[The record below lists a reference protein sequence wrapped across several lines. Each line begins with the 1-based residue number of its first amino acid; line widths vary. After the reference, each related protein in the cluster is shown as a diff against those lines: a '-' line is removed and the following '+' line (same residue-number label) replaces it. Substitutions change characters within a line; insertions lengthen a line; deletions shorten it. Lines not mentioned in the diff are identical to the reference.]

1 MIPQQHTLNTP
12 YLVGPVH
19 CYSAELAGEL
29 VLFDCGPPSV
39 EALAQ
44 LQRTIPLER
53 LKHIVISHCHVDHYG
68 LAAQLQ
74 QQTGAKLYLPYRD
87 HLRLSRTQEHIAG
100 VVELLRE
107 AGFPDKF
114 TIAFSEHISVPDL
127 IYPTSPSEYLITEQ
141 ELPAR
146 LGISVLPCPG
156 HSQSDLAL
164 CGAGWAVTGDI
175 MLAGIFQAP
184 VLEIDLLTGQRFSN
198 YQAYCTSLERIAT
211 LRDKTILPG
220 HRQQVTSV
228 DNCLLF
234 YLHKLLSRAERVCR
248 FPAQT
253 SPYEIVKQ
261 LLGINYQLPY
271 ATYAKASEIIFIRDF
286 LADPERLKTATINAG
301 LYPLLVDQLAAFITD
316 EARRAS

>member
-1 MIPQQHTLNTP
+1 MIPRQHTLNTP

-39 EALAQ
+39 EAMAQ
-44 LQRTIPLER
+44 LQRDIPLER
-53 LKHIVISHCHVDHYG
+53 LKHIVISHCHADHYG

-87 HLRLSRTQEHIAG
+87 HLMLSRAQEHIAG
-100 VVELLRE
+100 VLELLRE
-107 AGFPDKF
+107 AGFPDQF
-114 TIAFSEHISVPDL
+114 MTAFSEHISIPDR
-127 IYPTSPSEYLITEQ
+127 IYPIPPSDYLITEQ
-141 ELPAR
+141 DLPAR
-146 LGISVLPCPG
+146 LGISAMSCPG
-156 HSQSDLAL
+156 HSQSDLVL
-164 CGAGWAVTGDI
+164 CGADWAVTGDI

-184 VLEIDLLTGQRFSN
+184 LLEIDLLTGQRFSN

-211 LRDKTILPG
+211 LRNKTILPG
-220 HRQQVTSV
+220 HRQRVSSV

-234 YLHKLLSRAERVCR
+234 YLHKLLSRAERVRR
-248 FPAQT
+248 FPAT
-253 SPYEIVKQ
+253 ASAYDIIDN
-261 LLGINYQLPY
+261 LLGINYELPY

-301 LYPLLVDQLAAFITD
+301 LYPLLADQLAAFIAD
-316 EARRAS
+316 EARHAS